1 METLDPS
8 FPTETKPWS
17 SMNEYHLW
25 ALKKL
30 SYVFSSVSYKQ
41 LNSGKAT
48 THASGLE
55 ECRSYPKTWSKQ
67 YFGQSYQN
75 NQSTRSTLSSAVT
88 QAPSPHWTWCV
99 CVVIIPRAAK
109 LVHHSSYFWEGY
121 HDSSTCARKRKRGE
135 NEGKTL
141 LTKRGKRCKKHL
153 LFGEHS
159 KKIQSLLSRL
169 PVKIQLPSQPRL
181 GLNFI
186 FFSLLRGKIDKR
198 PSSKCVWGKHFQP
211 GGLPPPPS
219 FPGRS
224 QSGSNSQAP
233 LPTPTEFYT
242 A

>member
-121 HDSSTCARKRKRGE
+121 HDSSTCASKRRWGKMRGRLCWQRGE
-135 NEGKTL
+135 RGARSTCSLGSTAKRFSLFFQGCL
-141 LTKRGKRCKKHL
+141 LRFNC
-153 LFGEHS
+153 
-159 KKIQSLLSRL
+159 LLSL
-169 PVKIQLPSQPRL
+169 DLVWI
-181 GLNFI
+181 
-186 FFSLLRGKIDKR
+186 
-198 PSSKCVWGKHFQP
+198 SSSSVC
-211 GGLPPPPS
+211 
-219 FPGRS
+219 
-224 QSGSNSQAP
+224 
-233 LPTPTEFYT
+233 
-242 A
+242 